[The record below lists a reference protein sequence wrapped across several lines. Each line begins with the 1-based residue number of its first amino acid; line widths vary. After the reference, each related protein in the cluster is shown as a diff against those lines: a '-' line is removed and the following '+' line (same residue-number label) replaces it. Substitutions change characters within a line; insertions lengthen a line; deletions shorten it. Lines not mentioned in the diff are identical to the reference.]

1 MKEFVTIQDSPK
13 HKLLRAYDSD
23 LGVQNPIGE
32 ADFHGFCIRNW
43 SGTEQLRNTIRDR
56 KMERDGG
63 KDFLHFTPIFA
74 ILCIQ
79 KTQEVQYYG

>member
-1 MKEFVTIQDSPK
+1 MIWECKIPSAKTIFMDFAFVTGQVLNSY
-13 HKLLRAYDSD
+13 R
-23 LGVQNPIGE
+23 LGDCDNE
-32 ADFHGFCIRNW
+32 
-43 SGTEQLRNTIRDR
+43 GTEQLRNTIRDR